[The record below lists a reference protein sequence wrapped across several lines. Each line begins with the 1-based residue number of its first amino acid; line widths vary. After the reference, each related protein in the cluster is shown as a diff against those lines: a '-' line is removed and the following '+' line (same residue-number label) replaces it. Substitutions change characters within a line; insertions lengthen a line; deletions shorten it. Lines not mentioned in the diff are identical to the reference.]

1 MMFVSFNRKSNVSSM
16 YFPENATI
24 EDFEINS
31 EEDIRN
37 IEKQI
42 CEKLQYKDVKLLYW
56 KKL

>member
-1 MMFVSFNRKSNVSSM
+1 MFISFYRKCNVSSK
-16 YFPENATI
+16 YYPENATI

-37 IEKQI
+37 IEKHI
-42 CEKLQYKDVKLLYW
+42 REKLQYKDVKLLYW

>member
-16 YFPENATI
+16 YFQENATI